1 MTLAFR
7 SMKEWGEEGREKGTE
22 EERGGTQRRPERRRG
37 ASLSSSRALLCRVT
51 WRQRGLDGLDLKI
64 CSYLSKHQCFFFFQ
78 LLRNKIGLS
87 FSPPPRAQRK
97 ARLPDRVDSSEH
109 KVTTGRQ
116 IRPSVGRMQP
126 WGASWRPALGQV
138 LPPPG
143 APVNRACGEPRAGPS
158 GRVWVLASSRSPC
171 PRFTSLSPR
180 RGPLPRA
187 LSASCCTIPA
197 DQGTSC
203 LPRAPQKAPG
213 GILRGPG
220 RPRSPGAH
228 TPQRGRRGGAG
239 PARTLRPA

>member
-1 MTLAFR
+1 M
-7 SMKEWGEEGREKGTE
+7 
-22 EERGGTQRRPERRRG
+22 
-37 ASLSSSRALLCRVT
+37 V
-51 WRQRGLDGLDLKI
+51 
-64 CSYLSKHQCFFFFQ
+64 FFFQ

-116 IRPSVGRMQP
+116 IRPSVGCMQP

-180 RGPLPRA
+180 RGPLSRA

-228 TPQRGRRGGAG
+228 TPQRGRRGRAG
-239 PARTLRPA
+239 PERTLRPDAARDPAGLLSPGPSWPLSAKWLFLARPFLCRPGQVSGDMVS